1 MANSVLRAVEE
12 ERSRMSLD
20 SFDLGLVLVTGGKYD
35 SSSSLSAMTSSNI
48 AEFGGLVFFAVVEV

>member
-20 SFDLGLVLVTGGKYD
+20 GFDLGLVLVTGGKYD